1 MKPNELLQEI
11 EKLDLSEKLMLVEE
25 IWDSIALNH
34 SEVPLPKWQKD
45 ELDKRYNEYKSGE
58 LPLHE
63 WNVVHEELRKK
74 YS

>member
-11 EKLDLSEKLMLVEE
+11 EKLDLPEKLMLVGE
-25 IWDSIALNH
+25 IWDPIALNH

-45 ELDKRYNEYKSGE
+45 ELDKRYGEYKSGE

-63 WNVVHEELRKK
+63 WNVYE
-74 YS
+74 